1 MSKRIFDKMYKLCA
15 EIATNNKDL
24 REKTERSQVGCCI
37 VGDSGKYYTG
47 INIGWWHS
55 SCAEVTALSNAWQN
69 GERKIKYVMAVKLNK
84 RTEELESVTPC
95 GICREMFNQLH
106 PEVKIVYVDD
116 GEYVVKSVDQMLPD
130 IDDDEQKEV

>member
-1 MSKRIFDKMYKLCA
+1 MSKRIFDKMYKMCSQVA
-15 EIATNNKDL
+15 INNKDL

-37 VGDSGKYYTG
+37 VGGSGNFYTG

-69 GERKIKYVMAVKLNK
+69 GERKLKYVMAVKLNK
-84 RTEELESVTPC
+84 RNDALESVTPC

-106 PEVKIVYVDD
+106 PEVKIVYIDD
-116 GEYVVKSVDQMLPD
+116 GEYVVKSVDEMLPD
-130 IDDDEQKEV
+130 IDDEEEKEV